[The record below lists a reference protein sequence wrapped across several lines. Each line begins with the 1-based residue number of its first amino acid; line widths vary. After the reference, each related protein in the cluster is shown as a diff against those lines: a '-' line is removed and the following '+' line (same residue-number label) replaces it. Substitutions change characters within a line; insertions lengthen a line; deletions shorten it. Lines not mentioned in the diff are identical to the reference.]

1 MPHTTHI
8 SHTPQPKTRA
18 EALVRHRR
26 VSIVA
31 ALFITLMVL
40 GGLVIA
46 EGMNAQSADA
56 APNPYR
62 GKIATHLVTIA
73 ADGTYDVETVQVID
87 MALESDYPF
96 GGEIHDGFRLPDTEA
111 LLPPYLRAEY
121 SDPSIVIAGQP
132 AEVAVEK
139 EIHAVDISA
148 LGKLPKGKTEGT
160 VDYRVTGAAVPAGK
174 HVDVYF
180 RPLVSGDLI
189 VRSESPILAA
199 HCEDWPP
206 QGEPC
211 GGQEGDVWTFSKNEL
226 RASDRTDVEAVRI
239 TVDADPDDLVEPVID
254 TEF

>member
-1 MPHTTHI
+1 MPRTTHK

-26 VSIVA
+26 ASIVA

-87 MALESDYPF
+87 MALESGYPF
-96 GGEIHDGFRLPDTEA
+96 GGEIHDGFRLPDTDA

-121 SDPSIVIAGQP
+121 SDRSIVIAGQP

-148 LGKLPKGKTEGT
+148 LANCRRGRPKE
-160 VDYRVTGAAVPAGK
+160 
-174 HVDVYF
+174 
-180 RPLVSGDLI
+180 
-189 VRSESPILAA
+189 RSTTESPAPRCRPANTSTCTSVPWSAA
-199 HCEDWPP
+199 
-206 QGEPC
+206 
-211 GGQEGDVWTFSKNEL
+211 TS
-226 RASDRTDVEAVRI
+226 
-239 TVDADPDDLVEPVID
+239 
-254 TEF
+254 